1 MQNKAE
7 LINSLYD
14 RSFLMDDE
22 EIILSDGFEK
32 ALIGISASEPKV
44 AVYDF
49 WKAIDCVM
57 ISEPDMNFDE
67 ALEWLEEFV
76 KMKIDT
82 VEELTP
88 IFIKTI

>member
-7 LINSLYD
+7 LINSLHD
-14 RSFLMDDE
+14 RALLQDNE
-22 EIILSDGFEK
+22 EIVLSDGFED

-49 WKAIDCVM
+49 WKAIDC
-57 ISEPDMNFDE
+57 ILKADPKLDFDE
-67 ALEWLEEFV
+67 ALELLEEFV
-76 KMKIDT
+76 TMKIETD
-82 VEELTP
+82 EQLTP

>member
-14 RSFLMDDE
+14 RALLLDDE
-22 EIILSDGFEK
+22 EIVLSDGFED

-49 WKAIDCVM
+49 WKAIDCVLK
-57 ISEPDMNFDE
+57 SDPELEFDE

-76 KMKIDT
+76 TLKIHDAHD
-82 VEELTP
+82 LTP
-88 IFIKTI
+88 IFIKTL

>member
-14 RSFLMDDE
+14 RAVLQDNE
-22 EIILSDGFEK
+22 EIVLSDGFED

-49 WKAIDCVM
+49 WKAIDC
-57 ISEPDMNFDE
+57 ILKADPKLDFDE

-76 KMKIDT
+76 TMKIET
-82 VEELTP
+82 NEQLTP

>member
-14 RSFLMDDE
+14 RALLQDNE
-22 EIILSDGFEK
+22 EIVLSDGFED

-49 WKAIDCVM
+49 WKAIDC
-57 ISEPDMNFDE
+57 ILKADPKLDFDE

-76 KMKIDT
+76 TMKIET
-82 VEELTP
+82 NEQLTP

>member
-14 RSFLMDDE
+14 RALLQDNE
-22 EIILSDGFEK
+22 EIVLSDGFED

-49 WKAIDCVM
+49 WTAIDC
-57 ISEPDMNFDE
+57 ILKADPKLDFDE

-76 KMKIDT
+76 TMKIET
-82 VEELTP
+82 NEQLTP